1 MNVVKGSGK
10 VHYNTSDDVTAPAC
24 NPWIGAQGF
33 RGTDQPVTC
42 LKCLTYMEKEA
53 ERKAEAAA
61 AETTSEIS
69 EEATTEETTE
79 ETANVVSYTGGK
91 VHTMMPGTEEHPYP
105 LCRGGGMN
113 QNLTKFRTI
122 SAPLT
127 CKTCLTYEERRAAAA
142 GTTSEISEATGHQAP
157 ESANVPSVSTT
168 NKGETM
174 AENTTTEAPK
184 LDVTTDEGKAA
195 LEQIAANIE
204 RGRVLA
210 TEDNAEA
217 LEELGTETETLI
229 SNLSGKGSIKAK
241 KENRDAWKSA
251 VAEAAAAKPKA
262 EVAKKAAEGVVVA
275 KTWDQY
281 EGTKEFATLGAEKL
295 AEGVRLNL
303 KVANVAEEV
312 AKYAFEMVVRIPN
325 KDGNPDLMVAS
336 DVAKKAGTALLGM
349 AGEGFEHTW
358 DNEQALKK
366 FARSVQDYRSDA
378 RAAWLRSLDEE
389 TEEAAER
396 RARVAKVLEGKPD
409 DVPASEWVAKAYGTS
424 TIGQAERKRL
434 AYHEKQKAKEL
445 AAAGGSAEGGN
456 GEGGEGDGE
465 GSGEGTSAETTT
477 PDERVT
483 KLTDKL
489 LKDLGAAKPEDFEA
503 ASDETKE
510 AIRERL
516 EKASKALKA
525 MIAAT
530 L

>member
-1 MNVVKGSGK
+1 MNITLGGGK
-10 VHYNTSDDVTAPAC
+10 AVHVELKPVPGYQSTPDCGGNRASERYMNTTEA
-24 NPWIGAQGF
+24 
-33 RGTDQPVTC
+33 VTC
-42 LKCLTYMEKEA
+42 KRCLKIIA
-53 ERKAEAAA
+53 AAEAAA
-61 AETTSEIS
+61 AE
-69 EEATTEETTE
+69 
-79 ETANVVSYTGGK
+79 
-91 VHTMMPGTEEHPYP
+91 
-105 LCRGGGMN
+105 
-113 QNLTKFRTI
+113 
-122 SAPLT
+122 
-127 CKTCLTYEERRAAAA
+127 
-142 GTTSEISEATGHQAP
+142 TTSEISEATGHQAP

-168 NKGETM
+168 NQGETTM
-174 AENTTTEAPK
+174 SDTNATTEAPK

-241 KENRDAWKSA
+241 KENRDAWKAA

-262 EVAKKAAEGVVVA
+262 EVAKAAAQGVVVA

-303 KVANVAEEV
+303 KVSNVAEEV
-312 AKYAFEMVVRIPN
+312 AKYAFEMVTRIPN
-325 KDGNPDLMVAS
+325 KDENPDLMVAS
-336 DVAKKAGTALLGM
+336 DQAKKAGAALLKM

-366 FARSVQDYRSDA
+366 FARSVQDYRSDV

-445 AAAGGSAEGGN
+445 AAAGGSDNGSGEGGDGEGN
-456 GEGGEGDGE
+456 GEGNGDG
-465 GSGEGTSAETTT
+465 SSVDTTT
-477 PDERVT
+477 PDERAT

-489 LKDLGAAKPEDFEA
+489 LKDIKTGKPEDFEA
-503 ASDETKE
+503 ATDETKE
-510 AIRERL
+510 AIRKKL
-516 EKASKALKA
+516 EEAKKAITA